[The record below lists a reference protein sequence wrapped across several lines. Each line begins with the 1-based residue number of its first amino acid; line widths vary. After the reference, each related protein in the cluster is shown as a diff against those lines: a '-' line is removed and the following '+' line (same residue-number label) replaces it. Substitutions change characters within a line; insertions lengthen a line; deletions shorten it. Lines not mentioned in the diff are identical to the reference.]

1 MKDRDD
7 MPPKDPCR
15 FYNHGYRNRMRV
27 RYRVLSHY
35 SEGVPTC
42 ACCGEATFQFLA
54 LDHIGG
60 GGLKERRSLGLRSS
74 TQLYRYL
81 ENEGF
86 PPGYR
91 VLCHNCNLAMG
102 FYGYCPHTDMVHN
115 EEWLAEILTIRQY
128 QPHAK
133 HVTGFDS
140 PSPLGRTTRE

>member
-7 MPPKDPCR
+7 MPPKDIEKLR
-15 FYNHGYRNRMRV
+15 EVGMRNRLRA

-35 SEGVPTC
+35 SEGSPSC
-42 ACCGEATFQFLA
+42 ACCGETTFQFLA
-54 LDHIGG
+54 IDHIDGG
-60 GGLKERRSLGLRSS
+60 GVKERKLLGLRGS

-81 ENEGF
+81 ENEGY

-102 FYGYCPHTDMVHN
+102 FYGYCPHSDVNHN
-115 EEWLAEILTIRQY
+115 DEWLAEMLTIRQS

-133 HVTGFDS
+133 HVTS
-140 PSPLGRTTRE
+140 N